1 MVIKFTP
8 IDKSTTH
15 LEVEGYIDPG
25 GVIPSWTINFVQRS
39 APYTSM
45 LGLARMVQLP
55 YYREATG
62 ETDFTVME

>member
-1 MVIKFTP
+1 M
-8 IDKSTTH
+8 
-15 LEVEGYIDPG
+15 EGYIDPG